1 MSIVVD
7 GISCYTVQ
15 YIIFEKSIEFIAS
28 CYLKRYTVHTAF
40 SGQVFAP
47 PKNPLNAVAEG
58 FRKNLKKKF
67 FKLRSNRFHGLF
79 FGQKSCD

>member
-1 MSIVVD
+1 MV
-7 GISCYTVQ
+7 
-15 YIIFEKSIEFIAS
+15 FF
-28 CYLKRYTVHTAF
+28 YLLYTVHTAFSGTAF

-58 FRKNLKKKF
+58 FRKNLKQKF

-79 FGQKSCD
+79 FGQESCD